1 MNKQKL
7 KNLFKI
13 GTLIFGI
20 SFLLTN
26 CEKNNV
32 SEKEILEV
40 TPELE
45 QHDISI
51 TLTSFSQ
58 PEEKLSGL
66 RNKYHIDSHIG
77 IKQSAK
83 TQSKSSNGKSNI
95 IIYTDIVKKITQG
108 DYTSYTMLIESLDDD
123 PNTFYN
129 ITIEEKNDAT
139 GMFVTQYKSIPQNK
153 SAKNTL
159 SKSSTSSETQI
170 STKTITTIQE
180 PLGKEDF
187 GNEEGGSSGGGS
199 GGGGSSSTY
208 PTDCDGLVNTTTVAV
223 ETPCGCGHS
232 WNQLLNGTCIGCS
245 TGYPTWPSLE
255 TNTIYECI
263 PSSIGNPTT
272 GGGTD
277 TGGGGV
283 SVPPNDINDD
293 SITTPVNPDG
303 SSWVSEEAIQF
314 LLDNPQYNLSQIL
327 NWFSKDYPD
336 VEPIDLRINPAN
348 ITYDSPVIQTDLP
361 SFDDMLTNF
370 PKYGTAGNYT
380 QMGTQAAY
388 ELAGGSLLQSRNAN
402 PKSYSNACSIRGSR
416 GLLYSGIDIPVIK
429 NTNDSQRTQKGGD
442 GNNYILDAV
451 TFNKFMNDKFG
462 APTHTLTGT
471 DALNKAKIAKM
482 LDGKNGIYVIV
493 NNSHAKAGYSGHVD
507 MIINGE
513 CIGGAYTDV
522 DGGAKSISVWTLE

>member
-1 MNKQKL
+1 MNKQKM

-13 GTLIFGI
+13 GILIFGI

-40 TPELE
+40 APELE
-45 QHDISI
+45 EHGISI

-83 TQSKSSNGKSNI
+83 TQSKSSNGKSDI
-95 IIYTDIVKKITQG
+95 IVYTDIVKKITQG

-129 ITIEEKNDAT
+129 ITIEEKNDTT

-153 SAKNTL
+153 SAKSTL
-159 SKSSTSSETQI
+159 SKSSGTSETQI

-277 TGGGGV
+277 TGGGV
-283 SVPPNDINDD
+283 SVPPNDISDD

-303 SSWVSEEAIQF
+303 TSAV
-314 LLDNPQYNLSQIL
+314 
-327 NWFSKDYPD
+327 PD
-336 VEPIDLRINPAN
+336 I
-348 ITYDSPVIQTDLP
+348 
-361 SFDDMLTNF
+361 LTNYLSLSATQTNLLILF
-370 PKYGTAGNYT
+370 PDLADDVFKFLQQNNTVEAKDLFPNSLYNGKGDAFRHAYWNALNVILLGDTLTA
-380 QMGTQAAY
+380 
-388 ELAGGSLLQSRNAN
+388 SLTTAHENKPS
-402 PKSYSNACSIRGSR
+402 SYSNDYKEKQMDLFNNEVGRTKSNWLSDGYNSLIESILHSI
-416 GLLYSGIDIPVIK
+416 S
-429 NTNDSQRTQKGGD
+429 
-442 GNNYILDAV
+442 
-451 TFNKFMNDKFG
+451 
-462 APTHTLTGT
+462 
-471 DALNKAKIAKM
+471 
-482 LDGKNGIYVIV
+482 
-493 NNSHAKAGYSGHVD
+493 
-507 MIINGE
+507 NGE
-513 CIGGAYTDV
+513 LRYLSNLLGGGSSGRAT
-522 DGGAKSISVWTLE
+522 SSSQLIPTN